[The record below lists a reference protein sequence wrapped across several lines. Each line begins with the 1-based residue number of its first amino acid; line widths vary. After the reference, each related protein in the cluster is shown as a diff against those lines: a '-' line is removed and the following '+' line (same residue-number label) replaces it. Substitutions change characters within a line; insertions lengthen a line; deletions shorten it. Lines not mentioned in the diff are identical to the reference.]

1 MLADFISLVA
11 VAINALKDLKAPS
24 ASSARKLEAAASSL
38 SFKARLLLKRS
49 QETGNECLDVAL
61 CDEFNF
67 NIAPI
72 RFADAFRVIASSV
85 AEKNFAARR

>member
-24 ASSARKLEAAASSL
+24 ASSARNLAAAAASF
-38 SFKARLLLKRS
+38 SFKATAFEAVSKKP
-49 QETGNECLDVAL
+49 ETSASTSLSVN
-61 CDEFNF
+61 EFNF